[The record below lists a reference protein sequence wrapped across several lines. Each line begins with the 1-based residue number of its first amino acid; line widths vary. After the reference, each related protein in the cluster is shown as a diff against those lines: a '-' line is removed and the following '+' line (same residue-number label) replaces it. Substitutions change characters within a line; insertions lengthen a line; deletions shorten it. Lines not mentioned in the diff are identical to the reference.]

1 MAKIH
6 DRMPV
11 ILPASAWDTWL
22 DREID
27 DLELLGK
34 LLVPAPPEVTALRPV
49 STEVNNVRNDG
60 PQLTEEIE
68 PGAAPG

>member
-11 ILPASAWDTWL
+11 ILPPSAWDTWL
-22 DREID
+22 DRDID

-34 LLVPAPPEVTALRPV
+34 LLVPASSEIITMHPV
-49 STEVNNVRNDG
+49 STEVNNVRHDG
-60 PQLTEEIE
+60 AHLTDE
-68 PGAAPG
+68 ADHLVA